1 MSQDP
6 RREEWAALCARL
18 RRLAGDANW
27 FALRPDFDDLTAATR
42 AGEDTLDGWRALET
56 KLARLAEAELNQ
68 MYRHA
73 ESGNVRT
80 RPDTGSE
87 ARHGCPRELCDRV
100 APAPAGAPPKCPL
113 FGVPMHELH

>member
-6 RREEWAALCARL
+6 RREEWAAVCARL
-18 RRLAGDANW
+18 KRLAGDANW

-68 MYRHA
+68 VYRHS
-73 ESGNVRT
+73 EGGSVRT

-87 ARHGCPRELCDRV
+87 ARHGCPREICDRV
-100 APAPAGAPPKCPL
+100 APAPAGAPPQCPL
-113 FGVPMHELH
+113 FGVPMHELP